1 MEIPKSFLGYKRENG
16 RAGTR
21 NHVIIL
27 PVDDISNACAEAV
40 ANNIK
45 GTMALPHSYGRLQFG
60 ADLDLHFRT
69 MIGTGSNP
77 NVAAVIVIG
86 IEPKWTKK
94 IVDGIAKTGKPVEG
108 FHIERTG
115 DIGTV
120 MKASKKAQEFVMWAS
135 EKQRE
140 ECPMSDLWISVK
152 CGESD
157 TTSGL
162 AANPTVGN
170 LMDKLEPMGVH
181 LCFGET
187 SELTG
192 AETVCA
198 KRGATPEASE
208 KFMKTWNSYNDFILK
223 EATDDLSES
232 QPTAGN
238 IAGGLTTIE
247 EKAFGNF
254 QKIGSCKFIDVLE
267 PAEEPTKGKGLYFM
281 DTSSAAAECVTLQAA
296 AGFNIHLFPTGQ
308 GNIVGNPIEPVVK
321 LTANPLT
328 VKGMGEHIDC
338 DVSKILSR
346 EMTMSEAGDELIKSM
361 IRVANGRLTCAE
373 ALGHKEFV
381 MTKALQKCLKTHL
394 FKLMLFKKYLVIVP
408 GIILAFVLYTLSQG
422 FNNIIGIELLGYTK
436 SPISTAMIAILI
448 GIILGNIFLETK
460 GFLIGIDFTQKYILK
475 IGIIC
480 LGIQLKP
487 FEFLK
492 FGTIAIPLIIVCI
505 ISVLIV
511 VKLLIKR
518 LKISTRMAYLIS
530 IGSTVCGT
538 TAIMATAP
546 IIEQTKV
553 RSRMQ

>member
-45 GTMALPHSYGRLQFG
+45 GTIALPHSYGRLQFG
-60 ADLDLHFRT
+60 ADLELHFRT
-69 MIGTGSNP
+69 MIGTAKNP
-77 NVAAVIVIG
+77 NVAAAIIIG
-86 IEPKWTKK
+86 IEPKWTKR
-94 IVDGIAKTGKPVEG
+94 IVDEVAKTGKPVEG
-108 FHIERTG
+108 FSIEGAG
-115 DIGTV
+115 DIETI
-120 MKASKKAQEFVMWAS
+120 MKASKKAQEFSMWAS

-140 ECPMSDLWISVK
+140 ECPISDLWISVK

-162 AANPTVGN
+162 ASNPTVGN
-170 LMDKLEPMGVH
+170 LMDKLEPLGVH

-192 AETVCA
+192 AETVCE
-198 KRGATPEASE
+198 KRGKTPEAQE
-208 KFMKTWNSYNDFILK
+208 KFKKTWNEYNDFILK

-254 QKIGSCKFIDVLE
+254 QKIGSRQFVDVLT
-267 PAEEPTKGKGLYFM
+267 PAEEPQKGPGLYFM

-296 AGFNIHLFPTGQ
+296 GGFNIHLFPTGQ
-308 GNIVGNPIEPVVK
+308 GNIIGNPIEPVVK

-328 VKGMGEHIDC
+328 AVSMSEHIDC

-346 EMTMSEAGDELIKSM
+346 EMNLDQAGDELIKAT
-361 IRVANGRLTCAE
+361 IRTANGRLTCAE

-381 MTKALQKCLKTHL
+381 MTK
-394 FKLMLFKKYLVIVP
+394 
-408 GIILAFVLYTLSQG
+408 LY
-422 FNNIIGIELLGYTK
+422 
-436 SPISTAMIAILI
+436 
-448 GIILGNIFLETK
+448 
-460 GFLIGIDFTQKYILK
+460 
-475 IGIIC
+475 
-480 LGIQLKP
+480 
-487 FEFLK
+487 
-492 FGTIAIPLIIVCI
+492 
-505 ISVLIV
+505 
-511 VKLLIKR
+511 
-518 LKISTRMAYLIS
+518 
-530 IGSTVCGT
+530 
-538 TAIMATAP
+538 
-546 IIEQTKV
+546 
-553 RSRMQ
+553 RSA